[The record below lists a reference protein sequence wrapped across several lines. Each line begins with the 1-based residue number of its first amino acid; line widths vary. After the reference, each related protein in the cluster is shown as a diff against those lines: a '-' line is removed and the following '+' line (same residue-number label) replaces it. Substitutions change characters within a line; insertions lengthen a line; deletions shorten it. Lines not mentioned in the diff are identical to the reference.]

1 MTTKTKKNTA
11 PADDAAP
18 ATTAQS
24 PLPSLSES
32 HAAPPL
38 TRPAPETAN
47 TPACAPVCACP
58 EANDTTSPTVQR
70 YKFNTWQDIA
80 ETLAEEIA
88 VQVSYL
94 GGSKKLW
101 AWPQNLPALVAGHV
115 LLDCLPQAN
124 ALRSAQVEKC
134 APFTPARPA
143 YSVSLR
149 SYAGPPPPVLPL
161 HIHAQDLLEHMT
173 AFIKA
178 PGLWD
183 NTGCFHRAA
192 MLDMH
197 TGRIVHV
204 AEDIGRHNCVD
215 RLAGYAALT
224 DPAGLHPSAYVLLI
238 SSRITASLYRKARRA
253 GFCCMVSR
261 SAVTTGSMNAAIA
274 DGCTL
279 VGFCRPEE
287 SRLTVFADPLN
298 RINE

>member
-1 MTTKTKKNTA
+1 MTTKANTPRA
-11 PADDAAP
+11 GQPPCTPTDTTSECPAVAADDATP
-18 ATTAQS
+18 C
-24 PLPSLSES
+24 PSSF
-32 HAAPPL
+32 AG
-38 TRPAPETAN
+38 
-47 TPACAPVCACP
+47 
-58 EANDTTSPTVQR
+58 PTVQR
-70 YKFNTWQDIA
+70 YKLKTWQDIA
-80 ETLAEEIA
+80 ETLAEEIPVA
-88 VQVSYL
+88 ATYM

-124 ALRSAQVEKC
+124 AIRGAQVDRCE
-134 APFTPARPA
+134 PFSLASPAF
-143 YSVSLR
+143 SVSLQN
-149 SYAGPPPPVLPL
+149 YTGPPPPTLPV
-161 HIHAQDLLEHMT
+161 HIHAQDLLDHMT

-197 TGRIVHV
+197 TGHIVYV

-224 DPAGLHPSAYVLLI
+224 DPATLHPSGYVLLI

-279 VGFCRPEE
+279 IGFCRPEE
-287 SRLTVFADPLN
+287 SRLTVFADPLK
-298 RINE
+298 RISA